1 MLKIDHTTGVKQ
13 SLLLNNTTSVKQS
26 LLLNTNNSGGSFQS
40 HMGLSSEPSLETK
53 PAVSSRRLVM

>member
-40 HMGLSSEPSLETK
+40 HMGLSSEP
-53 PAVSSRRLVM
+53 